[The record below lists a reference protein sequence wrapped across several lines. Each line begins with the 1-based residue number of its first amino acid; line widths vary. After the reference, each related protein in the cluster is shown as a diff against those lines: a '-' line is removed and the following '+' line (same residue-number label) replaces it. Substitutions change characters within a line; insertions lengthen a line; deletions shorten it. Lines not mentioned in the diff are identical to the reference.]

1 MIGIRSLKI
10 QSLIC
15 IHNLKIKQKLIIL
28 KLFVYF
34 FFNMELGLHMQL
46 VDDL

>member
-1 MIGIRSLKI
+1 MVGIRSLKI

-15 IHNLKIKQKLIIL
+15 IPNYKIKQKLIIL

-34 FFNMELGLHMQL
+34 LFF
-46 VDDL
+46 